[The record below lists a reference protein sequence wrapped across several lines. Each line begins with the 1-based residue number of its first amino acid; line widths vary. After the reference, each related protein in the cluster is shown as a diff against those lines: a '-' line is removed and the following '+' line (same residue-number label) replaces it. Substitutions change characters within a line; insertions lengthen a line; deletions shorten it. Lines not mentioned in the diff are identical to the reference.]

1 MDLPLNNLHVVSFTC
16 FVFARYMQSNG
27 VQTIQNVSPVT
38 HMVLCM
44 SGTYQQVKGRWS
56 ACSHPAS
63 TAALPCILIPKSS
76 LLLDQTKL
84 SKKFPSLRWANVC
97 CRILLSSLGRVLML
111 WFSYHP
117 WNPFLIAIVFTD
129 GFLVFLCPLPW
140 NLRFWCSFYLSNFT
154 SIYLKIF

>member
-1 MDLPLNNLHVVSFTC
+1 MNGFENYRNELFCQCDHKVIGNVGFFLMLKWNQLKNIKVILSKTQKCDSKVVVDLPLNNLHVVSFTC
-16 FVFARYMQSNG
+16 FVFARYVQSNG

-84 SKKFPSLRWANVC
+84 SKKFPSLR
-97 CRILLSSLGRVLML
+97 
-111 WFSYHP
+111 
-117 WNPFLIAIVFTD
+117 
-129 GFLVFLCPLPW
+129 
-140 NLRFWCSFYLSNFT
+140 
-154 SIYLKIF
+154 